1 MKNEKYLRIALVL
14 IFVGLVLPAVVT
26 GLFLFFTP
34 SVSPEEA
41 AQLLRDSKGD
51 AILID
56 VRPEEEFHAFSLQ
69 ESINVPLDAP
79 SFDRSFREKL
89 LGGKKHILVIC
100 DTGISGALAT
110 HKLRR
115 MSFLNAVNIQGGLD
129 AWLTGNGE
137 LLKKRVRTSYR
148 ETQGVSPVTFSI
160 TEQIVITTAA
170 FILKPLYQI
179 LSLIILIML
188 WKRAGSDFMALR
200 WAVLS
205 FFIGENACAFNYLF
219 FNERSLLMEFFHTYG
234 MLVCFGLVM
243 YALME
248 SFDRRV
254 FHFTEED
261 KKCTLLPQCGRCYK
275 YSSARCNLR
284 LLFLF
289 GIPATAIIAAIPLTA
304 QLGSHFF
311 MGNVFGNPVI
321 FGHPVIY
328 QVLEARLY
336 PLASLIFFTVSF
348 IYLLMLGENGFK
360 PAKIFSAMGMGPLG
374 FSLFRFLFYWGYQQ
388 NPLWADAWEE
398 ITEFLFIAAIFWIM
412 LRVRAVSRQPDSIH
426 S

>member
-1 MKNEKYLRIALVL
+1 MSFGMRARFLSHSGIPAVSYAGAVTHDQRCFVPQRKYRIISRKSFSTIRKNLMKNEKYLRIALVL

-160 TEQIVITTAA
+160 TE
-170 FILKPLYQI
+170 
-179 LSLIILIML
+179 
-188 WKRAGSDFMALR
+188 
-200 WAVLS
+200 
-205 FFIGENACAFNYLF
+205 
-219 FNERSLLMEFFHTYG
+219 
-234 MLVCFGLVM
+234 
-243 YALME
+243 
-248 SFDRRV
+248 
-254 FHFTEED
+254 
-261 KKCTLLPQCGRCYK
+261 
-275 YSSARCNLR
+275 
-284 LLFLF
+284 
-289 GIPATAIIAAIPLTA
+289 
-304 QLGSHFF
+304 
-311 MGNVFGNPVI
+311 
-321 FGHPVIY
+321 
-328 QVLEARLY
+328 
-336 PLASLIFFTVSF
+336 
-348 IYLLMLGENGFK
+348 
-360 PAKIFSAMGMGPLG
+360 
-374 FSLFRFLFYWGYQQ
+374 
-388 NPLWADAWEE
+388 
-398 ITEFLFIAAIFWIM
+398 
-412 LRVRAVSRQPDSIH
+412 
-426 S
+426 

>member
-1 MKNEKYLRIALVL
+1 MKNGRYHRIALVIIL
-14 IFVGLVLPAVVT
+14 VGLVLPALMM
-26 GLFLFFTP
+26 GMFLFFTP

-41 AQLLRDSKGD
+41 AQVMRDPDSD

-56 VRPEEEFHAFSLQ
+56 VRPAKEFNAFSLQ

-79 SFDRSFREKL
+79 SFDRQSQDKV
-89 LGGKKHILVIC
+89 LGGKKHILVMC
-100 DTGISGALAT
+100 DTGISGAWAT
-110 HKLRR
+110 RKLRG
-115 MSFLNAVNIQGGLD
+115 MGFLNAVNIQGGFD
-129 AWLTGNGE
+129 AWLTSDSA
-137 LLKKRVRTSYR
+137 LLQKRVRTSWG
-148 ETQGVSPVTFSI
+148 ESDGVSPVTFPI
-160 TEQIVITTAA
+160 TEQIVITAAA
-170 FILKPLYQI
+170 FVVKPLYQI
-179 LSLIILIML
+179 LSIIILIML
-188 WKRAGSDFMALR
+188 WKRADPDFTALR

-205 FFIGENACAFNYLF
+205 FFIGENACALNYLF

-234 MLVCFGLVM
+234 MLVCFGLVV

-248 SFDRRV
+248 AFDNRV
-254 FHFTEED
+254 FHFSEED
-261 KKCTLLPQCGRCYK
+261 KKCALLPQCGRCYK
-275 YSSARCNLR
+275 YNSARCNLR
-284 LLFLF
+284 MLFLF
-289 GIPATAIIAAIPLTA
+289 GIPATAVIAAIPLTA

-321 FGHPVIY
+321 FGHPVMY

-336 PLASLIFFTVSF
+336 PLASLFFFTVSF

-374 FSLFRFLFYWGYQQ
+374 FSLLRFLFYWGYQQ

-398 ITEFLFIAAIFWIM
+398 ITEFLFLAAIFWIM
-412 LRVRAVSRQPDSIH
+412 LRVRAVSRQPDSIR